1 MAKQTADIT
10 YTESS
15 HNSIKSVYTIFLWH
29 GFFLAITKS
38 MLDLNTIFPALVSQ
52 LTHSKII
59 FGLLYSIMLGV
70 PFIFNIFLGHW
81 LHSVRR
87 KKKFLL
93 LGIYLRSLAF
103 FGMAVFIYL
112 FASKSPVL
120 VIVSLFFWIFLF
132 SFSGGFAGLSYGD
145 IIGKLVPKG
154 NRGKLYATKQFIAG
168 FAGLLG
174 GGLVVKVFSLES
186 LHFPHNYAITLL
198 IGFAGLVI
206 ASTAFWFIR
215 EPLSNQSQESRDS
228 FRQFLRRVPSIIQ
241 KDNSFF
247 WFLIVENMASF
258 SLMMLPFYMVY
269 AKDTFQVGAEYVG
282 KYLLWQIAGTILSN
296 VYWGFISQR
305 KNSDHV
311 VRQCVA
317 IGGLIPI
324 LALLLQPLGPDYFG
338 IVFLFIGFV
347 ISGRRVGFEPYLLD
361 LAPEDQRTIYLGI
374 NGTLNFSV
382 VLLPILGGIFIQFL
396 GYQVTFIMTTVIMLL
411 ASFLTRKFKE
421 N

>member
-1 MAKQTADIT
+1 MEKHTAELTHTGD
-10 YTESS
+10 SR
-15 HNSIKSVYTIFLWH
+15 NSIKSVYTIFLWH

-52 LTHSKII
+52 LTNSKII

-81 LHSVRR
+81 LHSIRL
-87 KKKFLL
+87 KKKYLL

-112 FASKSPVL
+112 FASNSPVL
-120 VIVSLFFWIFLF
+120 VIISLFFWIFLF

-154 NRGKLYATKQFIAG
+154 SRGKLYATKQFIAG

-174 GGLVVKVFSLES
+174 GGLVAKVFSLKS
-186 LHFPHNYAITLL
+186 LHFPNNYAITLL
-198 IGFAGLVI
+198 VGFAGLVI
-206 ASTAFWFIR
+206 ASIAFWFIR
-215 EPLSNQSQESRDS
+215 EPLSNQMQESRDS
-228 FRQFLRRVPSIIQ
+228 FRRFLRRVPTIIQ
-241 KDNSFF
+241 KDTSFF

-269 AKDTFQVGAEYVG
+269 AKDTFHVGAEYVG

-296 VYWGFISQR
+296 VYWGYISQR
-305 KNSDHV
+305 KNSQRV
-311 VRQCVA
+311 VRQCVV
-317 IGGLIPI
+317 IGGIIPI
-324 LALLLQPLGPDYFG
+324 LALLLQPFGPNYFG

-382 VLLPILGGIFIQFL
+382 VLLPILGGVFIQFL
-396 GYQVTFIMTTVIMLL
+396 GYQVTFIMTTIIMLL
-411 ASFLTRKFKE
+411 ASTLTKKFE
-421 N
+421 ED